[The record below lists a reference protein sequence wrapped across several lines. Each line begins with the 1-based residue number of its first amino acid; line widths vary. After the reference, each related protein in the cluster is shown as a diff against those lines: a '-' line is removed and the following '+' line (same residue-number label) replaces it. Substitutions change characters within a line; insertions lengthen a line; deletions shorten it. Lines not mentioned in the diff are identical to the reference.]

1 MYNAKEIIVSTFCAA
16 KIVSFQQNT
25 ASNSEVCLKFLKT
38 AMIEK
43 ERTQKKPEETIYMW
57 CPLKA
62 L

>member
-16 KIVSFQQNT
+16 KIVSFQHNT

-38 AMIEK
+38 AMIAK
-43 ERTQKKPEETIYMW
+43 ERPQKKQKKQYT
-57 CPLKA
+57 CDA

>member
-1 MYNAKEIIVSTFCAA
+1 MYNAKEIIVRTFCAA
-16 KIVSFQQNT
+16 K
-25 ASNSEVCLKFLKT
+25 NSEVCLKFLKT

-43 ERTQKKPEETIYMW
+43 ERPQKNPEETIYMW